1 MSIEIRAV
9 DEGFGD
15 NDVPLVQV
23 DVRYTGVAHAALHE
37 SVVDPLLVVQMQ
49 RETAVGDST
58 LQDIAAR
65 ARAGESTPVLVSHV
79 DALGLRTRLEELAL
93 ARFPGGE

>member
-37 SVVDPLLVVQMQ
+37 SVVDPLVVVQMQ
-49 RETAVGDST
+49 RETAVVDST

-65 ARAGESTPVLVSHV
+65 SRAGESTPVLVSHV

>member
-23 DVRYTGVAHAALHE
+23 DVRYTGVAHAALQE
-37 SVVDPLLVVQMQ
+37 AVGDPLLVVQMQ
-49 RETAVGDST
+49 RETAGVDST

-65 ARAGESTPVLVSHV
+65 PRAGESTPVLVSHV

>member
-49 RETAVGDST
+49 RETAGVDST

-65 ARAGESTPVLVSHV
+65 SRAGESTPVLVSHV

>member
-23 DVRYTGVAHAALHE
+23 DVRYTGVAHAARHE

>member
-49 RETAVGDST
+49 RETAVVDST
-58 LQDIAAR
+58 LQDIASR
-65 ARAGESTPVLVSHV
+65 SRAGESTPVLVSHV
-79 DALGLRTRLEELAL
+79 DTLGLRTRLEELAL

>member
-58 LQDIAAR
+58 MQDIAAR
-65 ARAGESTPVLVSHV
+65 SRAGESTPVLVSHV

>member
-49 RETAVGDST
+49 RETAVVDST

-65 ARAGESTPVLVSHV
+65 SRAGGSTPVLVSHV

>member
-37 SVVDPLLVVQMQ
+37 SVVDPRLVVQMQ
-49 RETAVGDST
+49 REPAVVDST
-58 LQDIAAR
+58 LQAIAAR
-65 ARAGESTPVLVSHV
+65 SRAGESTPVLVSHV

>member
-15 NDVPLVQV
+15 DDAPLVQI

-49 RETAVGDST
+49 RETAVVDST

-65 ARAGESTPVLVSHV
+65 SRAGEGTPVLVSHV

-93 ARFPGGE
+93 ARFPGGG